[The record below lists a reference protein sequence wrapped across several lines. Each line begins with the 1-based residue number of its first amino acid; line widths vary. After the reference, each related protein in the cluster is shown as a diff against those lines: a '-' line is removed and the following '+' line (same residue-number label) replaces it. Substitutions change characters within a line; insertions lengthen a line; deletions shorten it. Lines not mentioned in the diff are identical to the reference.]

1 MLSTT
6 TVLRHANAA
15 DWSAVAS
22 LLSAN
27 NLPLDG
33 AQDHLSNYLLACRGA
48 DVVGVAGAEVYGNI
62 ALLRSIAVAPMVHGQ
77 GVGRMLVL
85 RLLEEAKMHRMTEV
99 YLLTTT
105 ATQYFSQFGFQRCSH
120 DCAPPALQSSVQFQ
134 GACPASAHFMSL
146 ALVSKQPTTS
156 RTVAQPSP

>member
-1 MLSTT
+1 MLSTA
-6 TVLRHANAA
+6 TVLRPATAA
-15 DWSAVAS
+15 DWSAIAS

-27 NLPLDG
+27 KLPQDG
-33 AQDHLSNYLLACRGA
+33 AQDHLANYLLACRNA
-48 DVVGVAGAEVYGNI
+48 EVVGVAGAEIYGNI
-62 ALLRSIAVAPMVHGQ
+62 ALLRSIAVAPTVHGQ

-146 ALVSKQPTTS
+146 ALLPNQPTTS
-156 RTVAQPSP
+156 RTGAQPSP